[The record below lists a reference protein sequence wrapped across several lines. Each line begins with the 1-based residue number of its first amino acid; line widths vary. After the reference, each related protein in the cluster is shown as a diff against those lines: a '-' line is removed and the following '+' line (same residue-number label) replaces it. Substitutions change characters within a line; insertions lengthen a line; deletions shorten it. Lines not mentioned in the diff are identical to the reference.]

1 MRIAAVDMGSN
12 AIRLIIAES
21 NGKIRVI
28 KKIRQPIRLG
38 ADVFS
43 TGEIKSKSFTATVRC
58 FERFKKLMRENGV
71 EHARAVGTSALRE
84 ARNGKELI
92 LEIQHKTGIR
102 IECISGEQEAALVF
116 DAVASRFA
124 IDQHSVLL
132 LDIGGG
138 SIELTYCDHGRVRG
152 QTSFKLGTVRIL
164 ERLKGTTS
172 IEAAFTSELR
182 EIERFLTK
190 YAVPTPEICIATGGN
205 AECLGKLRVSLLQ
218 KSSIYSMSIDEL
230 FSMYTH
236 LKGMTVKEKVK
247 FLNLKPDRADVIV
260 PAAFIIHEVMIRAQT
275 ELLYIPYVGLRDGIL
290 NSLAEKS
297 SSSKKRSS

>member
-1 MRIAAVDMGSN
+1 MNIAAIDMGSN
-12 AIRLIIAES
+12 AIRLIIADS
-21 NGKIRVI
+21 NGKIKVI

-43 TGEIKSKSFTATVRC
+43 CGEIRPKSFSETVKC
-58 FERFKKLMRENGV
+58 FEKFRKLMREYNV
-71 EHARAVGTSALRE
+71 SVSRAVGTSALRE

-92 LEIQHKTGIR
+92 DEIYKKTGIK
-102 IECISGEQEAALVF
+102 IECISGDQEAALIF
-116 DAVASRFA
+116 NAVASRFA

-164 ERLKGTTS
+164 ERLAGSSS
-172 IEAAFTSELR
+172 IEAAFINELR
-182 EIERFLTK
+182 EIERFLSK
-190 YAVPTPEICIATGGN
+190 HAVPAPEVCIATGGN

-236 LKGMTVKEKVK
+236 LKGMTVREKVK

-260 PAAFIIHEVMIRAQT
+260 PAAFIIHEVMVRAQT
-275 ELLYIPYVGLRDGIL
+275 ELLYIPYVGLRDGL
-290 NSLAEKS
+290 LQSLSTRS
-297 SSSKKRSS
+297 STTKKRA